1 MRGIGR
7 PGHATGTLR
16 TRAMA
21 GTSLALLVVAASGL
35 SPARASDSVPPA
47 PAPVVL
53 DPVGASGSTAPPPT
67 ADGIRDQI
75 GTLARRG
82 LYDGSILVID
92 PATETVLYSRAA
104 DQPRIPASTTKLATA
119 AAALHVLGPQ
129 MRLPTIAYREGGTV
143 YLVGGGD
150 PTLVRSKGGNPLA
163 GGRPSLRD
171 LARSVAADFTAQTPI
186 TLVYDS
192 SAFRG
197 PSLGPGWPSS
207 FPAAGVAAPVTALV
221 VDGGRVSPGASS
233 RVGDPAKQAATVF
246 AGFLRGQGLDVVG
259 VDKGRLS
266 ATATE
271 VARVE
276 SAPVGDIVE
285 TMLTD
290 SENNY
295 AEALAHLTGGA
306 LLDKPTFAGGAAATE
321 QALEE
326 LGIDTD
332 GVDLADGS
340 GLSGRNELPVR
351 VLAEVLGD
359 VVRGA
364 DPQLAPI
371 APGLA
376 VAGFTGTLA
385 DRFATAAT
393 RPGRGFVHAKTGTLT
408 GVSSLAGTV
417 QDADGRILVFAMI
430 ANKVT
435 SLEQAR
441 ETMDLIAS
449 RLATC
454 GCR

>member
-1 MRGIGR
+1 VRVRGRRGR
-7 PGHATGTLR
+7 PSGPLRSRVVGGT
-16 TRAMA
+16 A
-21 GTSLALLVVAASGL
+21 LALLALAASGL
-35 SPARASDSVPPA
+35 APAAASDTVPPA

-53 DPVGASGSTAPPPT
+53 DPVDGAAPAAEAPT
-67 ADGIRDQI
+67 PAGVREQI
-75 GTLARRG
+75 GALARRG
-82 LYDGSILVID
+82 LYDGSILVVD
-92 PATETVLYSRAA
+92 PSNRTVLYSRSA
-104 DQPRIPASTTKLATA
+104 DQPRVPASTTKLATA
-119 AAALHVLGPQ
+119 AAALHVLGSRA
-129 MRLPTIAYREGGTV
+129 RLPTIAYRDGETV

-163 GGRPSLRD
+163 GGHASLRD
-171 LARSVAADFTAQTPI
+171 LARSVAEAFTTQTEV
-186 TLVYDS
+186 TVVFDT

-197 PSLGPGWPSS
+197 PALGPGWPTS

-221 VDGGRVSPGASS
+221 VDGGRVRPGATA
-233 RVGDPAKQAATVF
+233 RVEDPAAQAASVF
-246 AGFLRGQGLDVVG
+246 AGFLRGLGLDVVS
-259 VDKGRLS
+259 VDEGRLS
-266 ATATE
+266 ASAAE

-276 SAPVGDIVE
+276 SPPVGDIVE
-285 TMLTD
+285 EMLTE

-306 LLDKPTFAGGAAATE
+306 LLGKPTFAGGAAATE
-321 QALEE
+321 QALDE
-326 LGIDTD
+326 LGIDTA
-332 GVDLADGS
+332 GLDLADGS
-340 GLSGRNELPVR
+340 GLSGRNRVPVR

-359 VVRGA
+359 VVRGT
-364 DPQLAPI
+364 DPELAPI

-376 VAGFTGTLA
+376 VAGLTGTLA

-435 SLEQAR
+435 SLVRAR

>member
-1 MRGIGR
+1 MRGFGR
-7 PGHATGTLR
+7 RGHA
-16 TRAMA
+16 A
-21 GTSLALLVVAASGL
+21 GTHRSRVIAGTALVFLTVAAAGL
-35 SPARASDSVPPA
+35 SPALASDTPPPA
-47 PAPVVL
+47 PAPAVL
-53 DPVGASGSTAPPPT
+53 DPVDASTTASPPT
-67 ADGIRDQI
+67 ADGVRQQI
-75 GTLARRG
+75 GALARRG
-82 LYDGSILVID
+82 LYDGSILVVD
-92 PATETVLYSRAA
+92 PATDTVLYSRAA
-104 DQPRIPASTTKLATA
+104 DEPRIPASTTKLATA

-129 MRLPTIAYREGGTV
+129 TRLPTIAYREGGTV

-150 PTLVRSKGGNPLA
+150 PTLVRAKGGNPLA

-171 LARSVAADFTAQTPI
+171 LARSVAADFPAQTRI
-186 TLVYDS
+186 TLVYDA

-197 PSLGPGWPSS
+197 PTLGPGWPSS

-221 VDGGRVSPGASS
+221 VDGGRVSPGASG
-233 RVGDPAKQAATVF
+233 RVGDPARQAATVF
-246 AGFLRGQGLDVVG
+246 AGFLRGQGLDVVS
-259 VDKGRLS
+259 VDKGRRP
-266 ATATE
+266 AAATE

-285 TMLTD
+285 EMLTD

-321 QALEE
+321 QALDE
-326 LGIDTD
+326 LDIDTT

-340 GLSGRNELPVR
+340 GLSGRNQVPAR
-351 VLAEVLGD
+351 VLAELLAD
-359 VVRGA
+359 VVRGT
-364 DPQLAPI
+364 DPELAPI

-376 VAGFTGTLA
+376 VAGLTGTLA
-385 DRFATAAT
+385 DRFSSAAT

-435 SLEQAR
+435 SLVQAR